1 MSYGQN
7 SPFGLKPVGHLMGGA
22 SNISLSRGNYV
33 IDTIAGV
40 TLNKGD
46 PVCIQGSIASA
57 ATGTYFK
64 GRETVITRYSPTVT
78 IVAAN
83 NRTAIT
89 TNSPIV
95 GVFMGC
101 RYKDSNGQFVE
112 QEYWAS
118 GTAVTSKVEAIIY
131 DDPDIIWET
140 QLSTY
145 FGSDGADTTRF
156 LVLPCMQL
164 QNATWPNTG
173 HAAANPTAANSA
185 IIGTNIM
192 LLTGRSVVGAA
203 VAGGTESLTTITKWD
218 GTAAVVA
225 GYADNPLIANY
236 GTTNTARNPW
246 GVSTFYGCPSL
257 AGTSANPSIPDG
269 RNEYERVATMPFKV
283 LGFSDD
289 PKNVPDTYGQPADG
303 TAGTYFNT
311 PFLRVTGVINNH
323 VFKAGSVSVT
333 PAA

>member
-7 SPFGLKPVGHLMGGA
+7 SPFGLRPIGHLLGGA
-22 SNISLSRGNYV
+22 SNISLARGKYV
-33 IDTIAGV
+33 IDTIAGI

-46 PVCIQGSIASA
+46 PVVIQDSIASSVV
-57 ATGTYFK
+57 GQYFK
-64 GRETVITRYSPTVT
+64 GGETVITRYSPTVT
-78 IVAAN
+78 LNIAGT
-83 NRTAIT
+83 RTAIT

-101 RYKDSNGQFVE
+101 KFKDANGTFVE
-112 QEYWAS
+112 QEYWAT

-131 DDPDIIWET
+131 DDPNIIWEL

-145 FGSDGADTTRF
+145 LGSDSGAAGTF

-173 HAAANPTAANSA
+173 HAAANPTEANSA

-192 LLTGRSVVGAA
+192 LLTGRGPAA
-203 VAGGTESLTTITKWD
+203 GNGRTGSLTTITKWN
-218 GTAAVVA
+218 GAAAVVA

-236 GTTNTARNPW
+236 GTNNAARNPW

-257 AGTSANPSIPDG
+257 AGTVAAPSVPDG

-283 LGFSDD
+283 LGFSND
-289 PKNVPDTYGQPADG
+289 PKNIPDSFGQPADG